1 MVNSQITRPI
11 SSQSSSPATHKSI
24 FQSNTVWGAVL
35 TAIAAV
41 SPIIAQQVEDYQTEG
56 RVDPHAVSDVVII
69 MAGTTATILGR
80 MNASSK
86 VYTPKGMPGPNR
98 PDDG

>member
-1 MVNSQITRPI
+1 MANSQITQSIPSR
-11 SSQSSSPATHKSI
+11 SNSSSTHKSI

-56 RVDPHAVSDVVII
+56 NVDPHAVSDIVII

-86 VYTPKGMPGPNR
+86 VYTPKGMPGPDR
-98 PDDG
+98 PGDD